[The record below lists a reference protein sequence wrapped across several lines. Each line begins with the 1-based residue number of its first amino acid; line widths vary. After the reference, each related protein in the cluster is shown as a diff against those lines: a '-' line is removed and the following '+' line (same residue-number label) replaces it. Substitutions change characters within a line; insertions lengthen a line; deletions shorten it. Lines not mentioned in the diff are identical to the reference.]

1 MYYLLHYPLL
11 SNNKPSYYRIENIA
25 IRYNEKKDITFQNIP
40 LALIHSIDI
49 ESSLRIIF

>member
-11 SNNKPSYYRIENIA
+11 SNNKYRIENIA